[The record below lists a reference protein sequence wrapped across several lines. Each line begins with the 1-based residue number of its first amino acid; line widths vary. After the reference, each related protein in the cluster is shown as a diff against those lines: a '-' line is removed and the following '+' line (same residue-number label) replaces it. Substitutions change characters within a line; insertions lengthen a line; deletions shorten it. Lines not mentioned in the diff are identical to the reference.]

1 MNLMTMIQVKISIK
15 KHNMM
20 KVFKIML
27 LSYAAFMIINLMAM
41 IVYSIITQNGI
52 LPTFWVGINVFM
64 TLVFLLIPII
74 VIMVIKRK
82 NLISELKTIINEITE

>member
-1 MNLMTMIQVKISIK
+1 MTMIQVKISIK

>member
-1 MNLMTMIQVKISIK
+1 
-15 KHNMM
+15 M

-52 LPTFWVGINVFM
+52 LPSVWVGINVFM
-64 TLVFLLIPII
+64 TLVFLLIPTI

-82 NLISELKTIINEITE
+82 NLISEIKTIINEITE